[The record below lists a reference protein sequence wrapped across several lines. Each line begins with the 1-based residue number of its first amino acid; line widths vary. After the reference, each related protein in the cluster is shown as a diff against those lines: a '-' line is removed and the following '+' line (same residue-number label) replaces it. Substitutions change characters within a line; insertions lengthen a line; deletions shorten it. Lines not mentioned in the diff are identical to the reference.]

1 MLKEIEIYSSQTGKP
16 IQMLHQDAVWLNHLF
31 IEGVPNKEAI
41 KFKRI
46 LINTSADW
54 GSVEGKS
61 MTVQFQILIH
71 LTFDLSDYLLLTNS
85 DGKSI
90 FLLNFLHKNL
100 STFNPDV
107 PQSCWDTAY
116 QYCIERN
123 FQYCKRSKKKNVSLK
138 MQRGK
143 SCYLYAEINIEEFRL
158 YVIVENTK
166 LNVSQRFLVATP
178 RRGLFNNFDGFML
191 KVNPD
196 NTLDIWDGSYYAY
209 DFRIEGIKLD
219 LEI

>member
-1 MLKEIEIYSSQTGKP
+1 
-16 IQMLHQDAVWLNHLF
+16 
-31 IEGVPNKEAI
+31 
-41 KFKRI
+41 
-46 LINTSADW
+46 
-54 GSVEGKS
+54 
-61 MTVQFQILIH
+61 
-71 LTFDLSDYLLLTNS
+71 
-85 DGKSI
+85 
-90 FLLNFLHKNL
+90 
-100 STFNPDV
+100 
-107 PQSCWDTAY
+107 
-116 QYCIERN
+116 
-123 FQYCKRSKKKNVSLK
+123 